1 MTYVASAVSRPA
13 LPDISGRSRL
23 ADTCGAIG
31 KVASAGLLVVAISAA
46 GFHPRPA
53 QSFDIESGN
62 SDVTARWDNN
72 LRYTLGERVQPSSSR
87 ILNATNYNDGDAN
100 FKSGLVTDRL
110 DVLSE
115 ADIVYRKLLGARVSA
130 DLWYDQAYASLS
142 AQPTYW
148 PNQVAGNGTLTPGLG
163 NYARRFYRGPSGELL
178 DAFVFVNPDVGA
190 MSSSLKVGR
199 HTVIWGESL
208 YLGGAVNGISYAQS
222 PIDVAKAFANPGAEA
237 KELFR
242 PVNNVSLDV
251 QASDTLALSAQ
262 YFLQWEPYRFP
273 EGGTYFGMYDPAQ
286 FSGRVL
292 YVQEAGSTN
301 PLFNPYTLEHGDMR
315 PHQLGAWGLAARW
328 SPQALDGT
336 VGLYYRQFSDMVPQV
351 GLTPSLAGANFLLTH
366 QPGPGYPNLGNY
378 DLTYASDVHLYGVSL
393 SKDVGGVSLG
403 SEVNYRTNMPLVG
416 DPATVVLTGPFA
428 PYAPYVPGAVST
440 APTPGQTVGARGDTL
455 HAVVNL
461 LGSMPGNDI
470 FDTAIWSGEVAASRL
485 QAVTRNKDAY
495 LGRSWN
501 IGPFDLF
508 RASKEAATLALTF
521 TPTWFRALPSID
533 LSAPLSVN
541 WGIYG
546 NSPVALGGNKNVGT
560 FSFGLSALVDQKYT
574 ATLQYTGEYGQ
585 LREGAMGLVPNGLGS
600 LLLDRGALFLTLKAT
615 F

>member
-1 MTYVASAVSRPA
+1 MNFVVPAASRSTSV
-13 LPDISGRSRL
+13 DISRWPRHPGT
-23 ADTCGAIG
+23 AGAIG
-31 KVASAGLLVVAISAA
+31 KVVSAGLLVAAVSAA
-46 GFHPRPA
+46 GFCPHPAR
-53 QSFDIESGN
+53 SFDIDSGN
-62 SDVTARWDNN
+62 GDVTARWDNS
-72 LRYTLGERVQPSSSR
+72 LRYTLGERVQSSSSK

-100 FKSGLVTDRL
+100 FKSGIVTDRL
-110 DVLSE
+110 DLLSE
-115 ADIVYRKLLGARVSA
+115 ADIVTKKLFGARVSGA
-130 DLWYDQAYASLS
+130 FWYDQAYASLS
-142 AQPTYW
+142 AEPTYW
-148 PNQVAGNGTLTPGLG
+148 PNQVAGDGSLTPGLG
-163 NYARRFYRGPSGELL
+163 NYARRYFKGPSGELL
-178 DAFVFVNPDVGA
+178 DAFAFANPDVA
-190 MSSSLKVGR
+190 DMSTSLKVGR

-273 EGGTYFGMYDPAQ
+273 EDGTYFGMYDPAQ

-292 YVQEAGSTN
+292 YAQAAGSSN
-301 PLFNPYTLEHGDMR
+301 PLFNPYVLEHGDMR
-315 PHQLGAWGLAARW
+315 PHQLGAWGLAGRW
-328 SPQALDGT
+328 SPPALDGT
-336 VGLYYRQFSDMVPQV
+336 VGLYYRQFSDMVPQIGV
-351 GLTPSLAGANFLLTH
+351 TPSLSGTNFLLTH

-378 DLTYASDVHLYGVSL
+378 YATYGSDVHLYGASL
-393 SKDVGGVSLG
+393 SKELGGVSVG
-403 SEVNYRTNMPLVG
+403 SEVNYRINMPLLS
-416 DPATVVLTGPFA
+416 DPATIVLGGPFA
-428 PYAPYVPGAVST
+428 PYAPFVPGAVST
-440 APTPGQTVGARGDTL
+440 VATPGHAVGARGDTL

-461 LGSMPGNDI
+461 LGTLPGNEI
-470 FDTAIWSGEVAASRL
+470 FDTAVWSGEAAASRL
-485 QAVTRNKDAY
+485 QAVTANKDAY

-541 WGIYG
+541 WGVYG

-560 FSFGLSALVDQKYT
+560 FGFGLAALVDQKYT
-574 ATLQYTGEYGQ
+574 AALQYTGEYGQ
-585 LREGAMGLVPNGLGS
+585 LRTGPSGLVPNGLSS
-600 LLLDRGALFLTLKAT
+600 LLLDRGAVFLTLKAT